1 MIMFETSL
9 YPRTS
14 VLMCWPSWQCV
25 WFPGSMWPAWVIND
39 PPAAL
44 FHSAHNNLLALLCI
58 MAVTWL
64 SSQQLCG
71 NKVSGLWS
79 WLVSPKYKLM
89 GSRKKTQYIAIKLQ
103 SYFSFCTNLSTG
115 VALYIFN
122 HIIHSSCLIWIS
134 CWYSTIV
141 LVLWQTL
148 VLKIEYALPDIE
160 KSNKNPEQLHHIFY
174 HWCPDSVVILCV
186 QHLAM
191 VIRLCTCLC

>member
-1 MIMFETSL
+1 MYQLIICDDNYVWNLFIPKL
-9 YPRTS
+9 PS
-14 VLMCWPSWQCV
+14 VLVCWPSWQCV
-25 WFPGSMWPAWVIND
+25 WLLGSMWPAWMIND

-79 WLVSPKYKLM
+79 WPVSLKYMLM
-89 GSRKKTQYIAIKLQ
+89 GSTKKMHIAIKLQ

-122 HIIHSSCLIWIS
+122 YIIHSNCLIWIR
-134 CWYSTIV
+134 CFYSTIV
-141 LVLWQTL
+141 LFLWQTF
-148 VLKIEYALPDIE
+148 VLNIECVWPDIE
-160 KSNKNPEQLHHIFY
+160 KSNKNPKQLHHIFLSLVS
-174 HWCPDSVVILCV
+174 W
-186 QHLAM
+186 Q
-191 VIRLCTCLC
+191 RG